1 MVKAAYDLFSTRGL
15 STPLPA
21 VAEEA
26 GVAVQTLY
34 FTFHTKARLLMEA
47 HDYAVLGEDG
57 VEPPNHPAM
66 VRMRRLADQ
75 RSVID
80 AIVQVGRDIIPRV
93 GPLLWPLQTAVD
105 DSESISALAHR
116 EQLGVEGYTATVDEL
131 MRRGPLRDGV
141 DRQLAIDIM
150 LALTSTA
157 LAMFFMRERGWTIKA
172 WADWTVDCLCER
184 LLPPSRARRDE

>member
-1 MVKAAYDLFSTRGL
+1 MT
-15 STPLPA
+15 A

-34 FTFHTKARLLMEA
+34 FTFHTKTRLLMEA

-57 VEPPNHPAM
+57 VEPTNHPAM

-75 RSVID
+75 HSVID
-80 AIVQVGRDIIPRV
+80 AIVQISRDIIPRV
-93 GPLLWPLQTAVD
+93 GPLLWHMQTAVE
-105 DSESISALAHR
+105 DSEIVNALAHR
-116 EQLGVEGYTATVDEL
+116 EQLRVEGYTATVDEL

-141 DRQLAIDIM
+141 DRQLAIDVM

-157 LAMFFMRERGWTIKA
+157 LAMFLMRARGWTIEA
-172 WADWTVDCLCER
+172 WADWTFDCLCER
-184 LLPPSRARRDE
+184 LLPASSAGQTE